1 LKNFVQLRKEK
12 PDVFDILTKYSIE
25 FIEEGF
31 DVHEGTDGEPV
42 KFDFNM
48 CARHR
53 TIQLDD
59 SGRVVKIQ
67 FGNAMRSWFYDC
79 DPEKIQDIYRAL
91 KTFSDYCYKK
101 ENILKFPLENGDTV
115 LWANTRLLH
124 GRDEY
129 RNVPNGNR
137 TLTGC
142 YFSWDIIKSRVR
154 TLRRKLGL
162 PNAQPSA

>member
-1 LKNFVQLRKEK
+1 LRKEK

-31 DVHEGTDGEPV
+31 DVHEGTDGKPK
-42 KFDFNM
+42 KFDFN
-48 CARHR
+48 
-53 TIQLDD
+53 ILDD
-59 SGRVVKIQ
+59 TGRVVKIQ

-79 DPEKIQDIYRAL
+79 DPEKIQDIYRAM
-91 KTFSDYCYKK
+91 KTFSDYCYKE

-129 RNVPNGNR
+129 RNVPNDSRRRQTLIPVNR
-137 TLTGC
+137 IGHG
-142 YFSWDIIKSRVR
+142 SDH
-154 TLRRKLGL
+154 GE
-162 PNAQPSA
+162 